1 MRHHKTKEWERRL
14 KNTFDQIDLTLEEEY
29 GDRFR
34 LHPVRAAHGKTSSRS
49 MDGLFN
55 VGASF
60 SAGFGST
67 YGPGYV
73 VEIRLATLQRVPRA
87 LNEKLRNR
95 VQAMLIELLPTT
107 FPGKIL
113 SVDKERSH
121 LRIHG
126 DLSLD

>member
-14 KNTFDQIDLTLEEEY
+14 KNTFDQIDIVLEEEY
-29 GDRFR
+29 GDRFK
-34 LHPVRAAHGKTSSRS
+34 LHPARAAHGKTSSRS

-60 SAGFGST
+60 SAGFGSK

-73 VEIRLATLQRVPRA
+73 VDIRLSTLQHIPRA
-87 LNEKLRNR
+87 LKEKLRDS
-95 VQAMLIELLPTT
+95 VQTMLTEMLPST
-107 FPGKIL
+107 FPGKEL
-113 SVDKERSH
+113 HVDKERKH